1 MTNSNQLSEEEL
13 AVLVDYF
20 KLLIELEAKQRNNR
34 DE

>member
-1 MTNSNQLSEEEL
+1 MTSSKQLSEEEL

-20 KLLIELEAKQRNNR
+20 KLLVELDIKQRINR